1 MEQIDGLNGQ
11 VVVFSLNGEHYGVDI
26 SLVREIVTMQKVTP
40 IPGTPLYME
49 GMVNLRGHVVPVI
62 NLKARLGLARQEGAT
77 QGRIVVV
84 DLPGVSAGLTVDEVE
99 AVLNLDPAVV
109 EPPTDVLR
117 ERVGGVAGIAK
128 FPDKLVVILDLRAVM
143 AQDLEPLATAT
154 QG

>member
-1 MEQIDGLNGQ
+1 MEQSDGLSGQ

-40 IPGTPLYME
+40 LPGTPSYME
-49 GMVNLRGHVVPVI
+49 GMVNLRGRVVPVI
-62 NLKARLGLARQEGAT
+62 NLKERLGLSHPAGDTE
-77 QGRIVVV
+77 GRIMVV

-117 ERVGGVAGIAK
+117 ERLQGVAGIAK
-128 FPDKLVVILDLRAVM
+128 VPDKLVVIVDLWAVLPHG
-143 AQDLEPLATAT
+143 LEPLATAT
-154 QG
+154 HG